1 MGGFLKHKTCDL
13 FSLQLSQDQDRSG
26 DFFILFLC
34 VFIYFYLFFVG
45 GVGVGGGGGGTSLSL
60 AENSGHLTWVRH
72 SSCKRAALAIPVSVC
87 SVFLC
92 PNNGMAASVGDF

>member
-45 GVGVGGGGGGTSLSL
+45 GGGVGGGGTSLSL

-92 PNNGMAASVGDF
+92 PNNGMAASVWDF